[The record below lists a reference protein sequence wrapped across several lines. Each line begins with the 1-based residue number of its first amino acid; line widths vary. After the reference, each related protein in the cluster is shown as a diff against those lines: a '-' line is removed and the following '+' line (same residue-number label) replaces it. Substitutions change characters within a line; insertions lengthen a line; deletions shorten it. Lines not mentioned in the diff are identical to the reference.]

1 MIDSLSSQTYL
12 NHLNRHPLMTA
23 EEELTLGRRV
33 RAGSEAARQEF
44 IERNLKLVIS
54 IAGRYRARG
63 VDFADLVEEGNLGLM
78 RAVDKFD
85 PEMGYRFSTYA
96 AWWIRQ
102 AVERALMNQSKTVRT
117 PIHRQRE
124 YWAERRQQEAHMQ
137 GEPGYVRK
145 HLDHWFS
152 PQDQIISLDQPV
164 DGDEGAYAVDLL
176 VSDEPGPEEQ
186 LIESDQATH
195 VAEWLSLLPDQQR
208 IVLTRR
214 YGLDGRDPE
223 TLLAI
228 GERMGTTRERV
239 RQIQVDGLKTLRR
252 LVANGRIPVDAAL
265 L

>member
-1 MIDSLSSQTYL
+1 MIDSLSSQAYL
-12 NHLNRHPLMTA
+12 NHLNQHRVMTA
-23 EEELTLGRRV
+23 EEELALGRKV
-33 RAGSEAARQEF
+33 RQGSEAARTEF

-117 PIHRQRE
+117 PIHKQRE
-124 YWAERRQQEAHMQ
+124 YWAERRQQEALLRD
-137 GEPGYVRK
+137 EPGYARK
-145 HLDHWFS
+145 NLDHWFS
-152 PQDQIISLDQPV
+152 PQDQIISLDQPI
-164 DGDEGAYAVDLL
+164 DGEEGAFAVDLL
-176 VSDEPGPEEQ
+176 MSNDPGPEEQ
-186 LIESDQATH
+186 VIESDQATH
-195 VAEWLSLLPDQQR
+195 VAQWLSLLPDQQR
-208 IVLTRR
+208 MVLTRR

-228 GERMGTTRERV
+228 GERMGTTRERI

>member
-1 MIDSLSSQTYL
+1 MIDSLSSQAYL
-12 NHLNRHPLMTA
+12 NHLNQHTVMTA
-23 EEELTLGRRV
+23 EEELALGRQV
-33 RAGSEAARQEF
+33 RAGSEAARREF

-63 VDFADLVEEGNLGLM
+63 LDFADLVEEGNLGLM

-85 PEMGYRFSTYA
+85 PELGFRFSTYA

-102 AVERALMNQSKTVRT
+102 SVERALMNQSKTVRT
-117 PIHRQRE
+117 PIHKQRE
-124 YWAERRQQEAHMQ
+124 YWAERKQMEAEQQ
-137 GEPGYVRK
+137 GEPGYSRRN
-145 HLDHWFS
+145 LDHWFS
-152 PQDQIISLDQPV
+152 PHDQIISLDQPV
-164 DGDEGAYAVDLL
+164 EGEDGSFAVDLL
-176 VSDEPGPEEQ
+176 VSEEPGPEEQ
-186 LIESDQATH
+186 VIEDDQATH

-208 IVLTRR
+208 KVITRR

-228 GERMGTTRERV
+228 GERLGTTRERI
-239 RQIQVDGLKTLRR
+239 RQIQVDALKTLRR